1 MELKEVNIVK
11 SYTEDKLTG
20 LYQKSVKNTKKHPGN
35 KEYND
40 GYTEGI
46 RQAGAVI
53 LNFLYQMARAEEE

>member
-1 MELKEVNIVK
+1 MNQNEVNIVK
-11 SYTEDKLTG
+11 SYLEDNLTK
-20 LYQKSVKNTKKHPGN
+20 LYQKSIKNTKKYPGN

-40 GYTEGI
+40 GYAEGI